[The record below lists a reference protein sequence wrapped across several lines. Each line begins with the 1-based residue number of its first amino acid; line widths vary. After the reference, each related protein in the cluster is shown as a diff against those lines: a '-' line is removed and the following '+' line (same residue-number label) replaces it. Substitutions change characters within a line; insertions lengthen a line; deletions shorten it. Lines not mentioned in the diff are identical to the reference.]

1 MEGARIRKDALAAI
15 EELKAKGP
23 GYKREVSLWGKVG
36 EGALAVGCIAAAAA
50 GQVELGIPCV
60 IGGATSSAALSA
72 WDGQK

>member
-1 MEGARIRKDALAAI
+1 
-15 EELKAKGP
+15 
-23 GYKREVSLWGKVG
+23 LWGKVG

>member
-36 EGALAVGCIAAAAA
+36 AGALAVGC
-50 GQVELGIPCV
+50 P
-60 IGGATSSAALSA
+60 SSAGRGSPLTNTEVVQRPSL
-72 WDGQK
+72 Q